1 MKRIVIILL
10 TMSVEAVILLGLARY
25 LGWTFMETIF
35 LGSLLIFAVPW
46 LFSFVMNHNRNV
58 YYSNV
63 RGMTGGE
70 AGAVRVFRLRISPVM
85 MGLLL
90 SVVVSFVLTLV
101 FYYEE
106 FMGM

>member
-10 TMSVEAVILLGLARY
+10 TMLVEVVMLLGLARY
-25 LGWTFMETIF
+25 LGWAFMETIF

-46 LFSFVMNHNRNV
+46 LFSFVLNHNRNV

-70 AGAVRVFRLRISPVM
+70 AGAVRVFRLRISPAM
-85 MGLLL
+85 IGLLL
-90 SVVVSFVLTLV
+90 SMVISFLLTLIY
-101 FYYEE
+101 YYED